1 MRFPFTATDFL
12 FQSSIFSAFDG
23 QLSCWQI
30 MKFDH
35 LDATINAF
43 KDKYIYSAMVATEK
57 SEKVILSWLESL
69 AFHTYDEHGPLHPG
83 KLSLQFPLIWVVF
96 LCQLLYQPFFGAR
109 IEADGDDDE
118 GDDDEEG
125 GNKGKKNKKNRQ
137 QRQERRLL
145 AGGAPTA
152 TAVSTEAP
160 QASGAVAEDNAE
172 PRQEVAQE
180 MLTAEKP
187 VEAVAQQP
195 APQESTGQELT
206 SQDSTTQEST
216 SQDSA

>member
-69 AFHTYDEHGPLHPG
+69 AFHTYDEHGPLHP
-83 KLSLQFPLIWVVF
+83 
-96 LCQLLYQPFFGAR
+96 
-109 IEADGDDDE
+109 EADGDDDE